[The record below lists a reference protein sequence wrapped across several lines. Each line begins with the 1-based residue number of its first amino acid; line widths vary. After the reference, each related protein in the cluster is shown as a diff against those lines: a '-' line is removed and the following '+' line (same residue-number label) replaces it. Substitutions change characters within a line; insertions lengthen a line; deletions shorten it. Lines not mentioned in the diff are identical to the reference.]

1 MRKKSCNFAV
11 GKENRHMKSRFFVI
25 LMATTALLFTGC
37 FSSKHATKGKKGDNT
52 MLATE
57 DPFKDTDEVTINF
70 KKMKDKEWESPLDGA
85 KVISPFGGKRPNHKG
100 TDIKTKAKDKVRAAF
115 KGVVT
120 FSGQMSGYGNV
131 VFISHPTGLETRY
144 AHNSK
149 NLAKKGDKVKPGDVI
164 ALEGKTGNATTEHVH
179 FETRIGG
186 QPFDSE
192 LIFNHKKNELRKVKL
207 TAKKKNG
214 NIDIKV
220 K

>member
-1 MRKKSCNFAV
+1 
-11 GKENRHMKSRFFVI
+11 MKIRFLII
-25 LMATTALLFTGC
+25 LLTATTLLFSSC
-37 FSSKHATKGKKGDNT
+37 FSSKNTTKGKKGQT
-52 MLATE
+52 TVLATT
-57 DPFKDTDEVTINF
+57 DPFKDTDEVAINF
-70 KKMKDKEWESPLDGA
+70 KKMKDKEWEYPLEGA
-85 KVISPFGGKRPNHKG
+85 KLISPFGGKRPNHKG
-100 TDIKTKAKDKVRAAF
+100 SDLKTKAKDKVMAAF

-120 FSGQMSGYGNV
+120 FSGEMSGYGNV
-131 VFISHPTGLETRY
+131 VFISHEIGLETRY

-149 NLAKKGDKVKPGDVI
+149 NLVKQGDKVKPGDVI

-186 QPFDSE
+186 TAFDSE
-192 LIFNHKKNELRKVKL
+192 LIFDHKKHELRDVKL

>member
-1 MRKKSCNFAV
+1 MKIRYPLILLAV
-11 GKENRHMKSRFFVI
+11 AS
-25 LMATTALLFTGC
+25 LLLTGC
-37 FSSKHATKGKKGDNT
+37 FSSKKATKNVRGQAVV
-52 MLATE
+52 LAAE

-70 KKMKDKEWESPLDGA
+70 KKMKSKEWNSPLDDA

-100 TDIKTKAKDKVRAAF
+100 TDLKTKAKDKVRAAF

-120 FSGQMSGYGNV
+120 FSGEMSGYGNV

-149 NLAKKGDKVKPGDVI
+149 NLAKQGDKVKPGDVI

-186 QPFDSE
+186 QAFDSE
-192 LIFNHKKNELRKVKL
+192 LIFDHKKNELRKVKL
-207 TAKKKNG
+207 TARKKNG
-214 NIDIKV
+214 TVEVNV